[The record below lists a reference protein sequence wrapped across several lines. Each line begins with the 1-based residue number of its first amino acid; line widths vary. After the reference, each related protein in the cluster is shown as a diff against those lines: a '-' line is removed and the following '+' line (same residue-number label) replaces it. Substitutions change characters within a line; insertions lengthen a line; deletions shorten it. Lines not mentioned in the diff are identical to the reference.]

1 MTRSTRYR
9 DAGHGGL
16 RGTAQQQP
24 AAALAE
30 DDDGLVAC
38 VFRGASPGAAAG
50 APWPPRVASCKIART
65 VLMDHIEFF
74 RVFFWSVLNL
84 FLGQSDFGMVAAL
97 KLDPFCVPI

>member
-1 MTRSTRYR
+1 MQ
-9 DAGHGGL
+9 
-16 RGTAQQQP
+16 GTAVCRAQQQP

-38 VFRGASPGAAAG
+38 VFRALPQEPPPG
-50 APWPPRVASCKIART
+50 APWPPRVASCKIAST

>member
-1 MTRSTRYR
+1 MQ
-9 DAGHGGL
+9 
-16 RGTAQQQP
+16 GTAVCGAQHSNSPPPRLQRTTAGWWLGVQ
-24 AAALAE
+24 
-30 DDDGLVAC
+30 
-38 VFRGASPGAAAG
+38 GASPGAAAG

-65 VLMDHIEFF
+65 VLMDRIEFF